1 MSKDYKG
8 YELVKAIHDK
18 EIEDG
23 SIIEVHSLRVGDN
36 ILTTIE
42 YKNFRLNWEERTFS
56 TGDLF
61 DDNIYFRVIE
71 EEPEIDIQGIK
82 YLDSVVLYD
91 ADESTFKAIADMN
104 NKIGELIIAVKQLD
118 KKLKEN

>member
-23 SIIEVHSLRVGDN
+23 SKIEVHSLRVGDN

-42 YKNFRLNWEERTFS
+42 YKNFRLNWKESTFS

-71 EEPEIDIQGIK
+71 EKPEIDIQGIK
-82 YLDSVVLYD
+82 DMERYD
-91 ADESTFKAIADMN
+91 DGIAYGYKPTDIGDKINELIKAI
-104 NKIGELIIAVKQLD
+104 KQLD
-118 KKLKEN
+118 KQIKEK